1 MGFPLNDAGGGML
14 QKLFQLRPGQLR
26 PEWGVAAVVDTETT
40 GLDPLRHEVLE
51 VAVVLFAF
59 DRYSG
64 HVYGVVDEYSGLRE
78 PRRPVPKAVQRVHGI
93 SDEHVRGCRLN
104 EDRINAMLSHAEFIV
119 CHNASFDYGFLSR
132 LFPAVT
138 NKRWLCSMNGIPWY
152 RRGHKS
158 KSLGALLRDHG
169 VSVANAHRALD
180 DARATL
186 LLLSLRGPTGH
197 PNLSDLLRS
206 IPGAR
211 VGRRSRPGVSARSGA
226 VHES

>member
-1 MGFPLNDAGGGML
+1 MGFPLSDSCGRML
-14 QKLFQLRPGQLR
+14 QKLTQLR

-40 GLDPLRHEVLE
+40 GLDPRRHEVLE

-78 PRRPVPKAVQRVHGI
+78 PRRPIPKAVQRVHGI

-104 EDRINAMLSHAEFIV
+104 EERINALLSAAEFIV
-119 CHNASFDYGFLSR
+119 SHNASFDYAFLSR
-132 LFPAVT
+132 LFPAIT
-138 NKRWLCSMNGIPWY
+138 SKHWLCSMNGVAWY

-158 KSLGALLRDHG
+158 KSLGALLRDYG
-169 VSVANAHRALD
+169 VSVAKAHRALD

-186 LLLSLRGPTGH
+186 LLLSLPGPTGH
-197 PNLSDLLRS
+197 PNLSDLVRC
-206 IPGAR
+206 IPWDR
-211 VGRRSRPGVSARSGA
+211 VGRQSRPGVSARNGT
-226 VHES
+226 VHGS